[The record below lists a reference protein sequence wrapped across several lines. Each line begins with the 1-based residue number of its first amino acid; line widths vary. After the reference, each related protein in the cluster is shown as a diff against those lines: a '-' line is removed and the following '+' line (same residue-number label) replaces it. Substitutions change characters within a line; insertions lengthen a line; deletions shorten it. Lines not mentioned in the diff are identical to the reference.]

1 MDDENAL
8 KSSQIFDPCHR
19 QSVIFFFK
27 KANAWAGNAVEAI
40 EWMSRCLQHPM
51 TGSSG
56 DRPPANSSDPAPLG
70 GNAGTPEEWADLES
84 ELAAP
89 VASVPPP
96 PVHAVASA
104 PPLVLVETAFF
115 ASTASLLWLASYYLS
130 LVAWMRIVFPLPLAL
145 IYLRWGGRAAWM
157 GFTVTALLLS
167 ILMGPYLSLLFLIP
181 YGLLGVQLGAT
192 WKHKIGWPGSILT
205 GTLLATLSF
214 FFRVWMLSI
223 FLGEDLWV
231 YLTSRIADMLQWL
244 VALLVDWGILG
255 VGALGQVDLPLVQVF
270 AVGAV
275 LTSDLVYLFT
285 VHLAGWLLLDRL
297 GNPISTPPKWVQV
310 IFDEEA

>member
-1 MDDENAL
+1 
-8 KSSQIFDPCHR
+8 
-19 QSVIFFFK
+19 
-27 KANAWAGNAVEAI
+27 
-40 EWMSRCLQHPM
+40 M

-56 DRPPANSSDPAPLG
+56 DRPPQSSDPSRS
-70 GNAGTPEEWADLES
+70 GTPDEWAAMEA
-84 ELAAP
+84 ELASPTASGQTPQPASAP
-89 VASVPPP
+89 P
-96 PVHAVASA
+96 A

-145 IYLRWGGRAAWM
+145 IYLRWGNRAGWM
-157 GFTVTALLLS
+157 GLTVTGLLLS

-181 YGLLGVQLGAT
+181 YGILGVQLGAT
-192 WKHKIGWPGSILT
+192 WRRNLGWPASILL
-205 GTLLATLSF
+205 GTLLSTLSF

-244 VALLVDWGILG
+244 VSLLVDWGILG
-255 VGALGQVDLPLVQVF
+255 VGALGQVDLPLVQLF

-285 VHLAGWLLLDRL
+285 VHLAAWLLLERL
-297 GNPISTPPKWVQV
+297 GNPIPTPPRWVQI